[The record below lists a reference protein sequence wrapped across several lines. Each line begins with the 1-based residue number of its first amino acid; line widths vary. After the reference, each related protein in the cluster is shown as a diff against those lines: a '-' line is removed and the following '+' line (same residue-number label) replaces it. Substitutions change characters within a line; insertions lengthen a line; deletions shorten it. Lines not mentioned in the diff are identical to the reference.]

1 MVLGMQTQ
9 QRADRVFGALS
20 DGTRRDILRRVLTT
34 EQSVSALARHY
45 PISLTAVQKH
55 VGVLERADLVTKR
68 RQGREQL
75 VSGRPETLAQARL
88 LLDQLEH
95 VWRERLDRFE
105 TVLTDSLTDSLTDT
119 SDPEPTR
126 GEHP

>member
-1 MVLGMQTQ
+1 MVVETQTQ

-20 DGTRRDILRRVLTT
+20 DGTRRDILRRALTT

-75 VSGRPETLAQARL
+75 VSGRPETLAQAHL
-88 LLDQLEH
+88 LLDRLEH
-95 VWRERLDRFE
+95 AWRERLDRFE
-105 TVLTDSLTDSLTDT
+105 TVLTDSLTDST
-119 SDPEPTR
+119 DPEPTR

>member
-1 MVLGMQTQ
+1 MQTQ

-75 VSGRPETLAQARL
+75 VSGRPDTLAQARQ
-88 LLDQLEH
+88 LLDRLEH
-95 VWRERLDRFE
+95 SWRERLDRFE
-105 TVLTDSLTDSLTDT
+105 TVLAESLQTPSP
-119 SDPEPTR
+119 PEKR
-126 GEHP
+126 HP